1 MPQTPTDSGFEPP
14 SGKRLAVSAAIA
26 AGAAAVALV
35 GFVLPAEYGIDP
47 LGIGRAL
54 GLTALSEP
62 TPTRTFEIVDVVG
75 GNERVIEVTI
85 PDYGEPVPLPNPAVH
100 QAHRQAAR
108 SETLEIEIPPEQET
122 EVKLVLR
129 TAQAALYSWSTDRG
143 TVYSDF
149 HGHTPEAGPNFFVR
163 YIEHQETSGGHGSL
177 VAPFDGEH
185 GWYWLNYNDFPV
197 TITLTVSG
205 FFDDIVDYGIF

>member
-1 MPQTPTDSGFEPP
+1 MPQTPAPGFEPP
-14 SGKRLAVSAAIA
+14 SGKRLALSALLA
-26 AGAAAVALV
+26 AAAAAVALV
-35 GFVLPAEYGIDP
+35 AFVLPAEYGIDP
-47 LGIGRAL
+47 LGVGRAL
-54 GLTALSEP
+54 GLTALSESAP
-62 TPTRTFEIVDVVG
+62 VRTFEIVDVVG
-75 GNERVIEVTI
+75 GNERVTEVTI

-100 QAHRQAAR
+100 QAHESPAR
-108 SETLEIEIPPEQET
+108 TETLEIVIPPEQET

-129 TAQAALYSWSTDRG
+129 TAQAALYSWTTDRG

-149 HGHTPEAGPNFFVR
+149 HGHTPDAGPNFFVR
-163 YIEHQETSGGHGSL
+163 YIEHQEASGGHGSL